1 MAHTA
6 VLLDPAFWEGIDP
19 ATEALLDAWLVAPGD
34 AVEAGQVLG
43 RAVLVKST
51 LDITAPAAGRV
62 DRLLVAAG
70 ASFARGATLAL
81 LQAPPA

>member
-1 MAHTA
+1 MASVP

-43 RAVLVKST
+43 RAVLVKSS
-51 LDITAPAAGRV
+51 LDIAAPAAGRV
-62 DRLLVAAG
+62 HSLPVAAG
-70 ASFARGATLAL
+70 SSFARGTTLAL
-81 LQAPPA
+81 LQSTPD